1 MKPSEAE
8 HKKAEETL
16 RESEEMFR
24 TLVTGAPIG
33 LSIIAK
39 DGVYEHVNPKFV
51 EIFGYTLEDI
61 PTGKKWFE
69 KAYPDPEY
77 RQKIVACWIED
88 LRGAKVG
95 ETRPRLFT
103 VTCKNGSKKEIF
115 FRPATLTDG
124 RQLVTY
130 EDITERKGAE
140 KALQREKRA
149 VQRLAGER
157 ELVAKIGRI
166 VSSSLEI
173 DRVYE
178 LFAQEVKKAIP
189 FDRIAIN
196 IIYPERGTVST
207 AYIAGHDVPGRRS
220 GDIVALDGTLSE
232 EVMRN
237 RKSFLI
243 QKEDIEEVVNR
254 LPGLLPTYEAGFRSL
269 MAVPLISRDKVIGV
283 LHLRLF
289 KPKAYTEAEVNLADS
304 IGNQIAGAIASSE
317 LYAERKRAE
326 EELKKSE
333 ERYRS
338 LVEDINDGYF
348 IIQDGKLVYT
358 NQAFANLL
366 GYIKEEILGKEFS
379 RVFPKKYLE
388 RLSKGDLKRKRDR
401 EPAGQNELE
410 ISRKDG
416 EKLVLEIRSRV
427 IDYDGMSAIA
437 GICKDITE
445 RKKAEMVLQEK
456 VEELERWYRLTVD
469 REVRMTQL
477 KKRIKKLESRLK
489 LMKDNQNH

>member
-1 MKPSEAE
+1 MHQEITDLKPSGAE
-8 HKKAEETL
+8 NKKTEEKL
-16 RESEEMFR
+16 RESEEGFR

-39 DGVYEHVNPKFV
+39 DGAYEYVNPKFV

-69 KAYPDPEY
+69 KAYPDPGY
-77 RQKIVACWIED
+77 RQKVVACWIED

-95 ETRPRLFT
+95 ETRPRVFT

-115 FRPATLTDG
+115 FRPATLTGG

-130 EDITERKGAE
+130 EDITERKRAE

-149 VQRLAGER
+149 VQRLAGEK

-207 AYIAGHDVPGRRS
+207 AYIAGH
-220 GDIVALDGTLSE
+220 
-232 EVMRN
+232 
-237 RKSFLI
+237 SFLM

-254 LPGLLPTYEAGFRSL
+254 LPGLLPTFKAGFRSL
-269 MAVPLISRDKVIGV
+269 MAVPLISKDKVIGV
-283 LHLRLF
+283 LHLRSF
-289 KPKAYTEAEVNLADS
+289 RPKAYTEAEVNLADS

-366 GYIKEEILGKEFS
+366 GYIEEEILGKEFS

-388 RLSKGDLKRKRDR
+388 RLSKGDLKRKRGR
-401 EPAGQNELE
+401 EHAGQNELE
-410 ISRKDG
+410 ISRRDG

-469 REVRMTQL
+469 REIIMTQL